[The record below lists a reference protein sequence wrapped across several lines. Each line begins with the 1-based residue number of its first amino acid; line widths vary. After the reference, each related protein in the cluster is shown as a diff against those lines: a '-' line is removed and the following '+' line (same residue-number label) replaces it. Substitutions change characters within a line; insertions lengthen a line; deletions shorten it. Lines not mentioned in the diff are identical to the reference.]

1 MSVAGRRGGRFVRR
15 LAHRLHPSAGARVG
29 RSGRPS
35 SSPGTRTARTR
46 STTSPVCG
54 RTSRSSTATACY
66 GDDPAIVAGIG
77 RGPDG
82 PCVVIGHQKGRDTNE
97 RTYRNFGMPGPEG
110 YRKAMRVMALAD
122 KFDIPVVTLIDTP
135 GAFPGAGAEERG
147 QGGAIARSMQTM
159 LRLRV
164 PSVAVVIGEGSSG
177 GALALGV
184 TDRVMMLENST
195 YSVISPEGGAAI
207 LWRDAARARDA
218 ALAFQPTAA
227 NCYRWGIAD
236 VVVPEPAGGAHRDHD
251 EAARLLGG
259 YIARALREL
268 QATAA
273 RATASASAGTATAA
287 SAPTARWRPAIPPR
301 SRRAVRRSPRATGR
315 ARPGRARPRRGAR
328 AVLAGHEALHPESRA
343 RSRAPVRRRRRAA
356 MAR

>member
-1 MSVAGRRGGRFVRR
+1 MSVASRRGGQFVRR
-15 LAHRLHPSAGARVG
+15 LAHRLGGSPETGSAIWETIQLARHQD
-29 RSGRPS
+29 RPY
-35 SSPGTRTARTR
+35 PLDYIARLFPDFEELHGDR
-46 STTSPVCG
+46 LF
-54 RTSRSSTATACY
+54 

-77 RGPDG
+77 RGANG
-82 PCVVIGHQKGRDTNE
+82 PMVVIGHQKGRDTAE

-110 YRKAMRVMALAD
+110 YRKAMRVMALAEKMD
-122 KFDIPVVTLIDTP
+122 LPVVTLIDTP
-135 GAFPGAGAEERG
+135 GAFPGSGAEERG

-164 PSVAVVIGEGSSG
+164 PSIAVVIGEGSSG

-207 LWRDAARARDA
+207 LWRDAAKAKEA
-218 ALAFQPTAA
+218 ATAFQPTAA

-259 YIARALREL
+259 YISRAMREL
-268 QATAA
+268 QALTPADRRRQRRDRYRRIGAFREVAVGDPTAMVSG
-273 RATASASAGTATAA
+273 REPTSTNGASA
-287 SAPTARWRPAIPPR
+287 
-301 SRRAVRRSPRATGR
+301 
-315 ARPGRARPRRGAR
+315 
-328 AVLAGHEALHPESRA
+328 
-343 RSRAPVRRRRRAA
+343 
-356 MAR
+356 

>member
-1 MSVAGRRGGRFVRR
+1 MSVASRRGGQFVRR
-15 LAHRLHPSAGARVG
+15 LAHRLGGSPETGSAIWETIQLARHQD
-29 RSGRPS
+29 RPY
-35 SSPGTRTARTR
+35 PLDYIARLFPDFEELHGDR
-46 STTSPVCG
+46 LF
-54 RTSRSSTATACY
+54 

-77 RGPDG
+77 RGADG
-82 PCVVIGHQKGRDTNE
+82 PMVVIGHQKGRDTAE

-110 YRKAMRVMALAD
+110 YRKAMRVMALAEKMD
-122 KFDIPVVTLIDTP
+122 LPVVTLIDTP
-135 GAFPGAGAEERG
+135 GAFPGSGAEERG

-164 PSVAVVIGEGSSG
+164 PSIAVVIGEGSSG

-207 LWRDAARARDA
+207 LWRDAAKAKDA
-218 ALAFQPTAA
+218 ATAFQPTAA

-259 YIARALREL
+259 YISRAMREL
-268 QATAA
+268 LALTPADRRRQRRDRFRRIGAYREVAVGDPTAMVSG
-273 RATASASAGTATAA
+273 REPSSTNGASA
-287 SAPTARWRPAIPPR
+287 
-301 SRRAVRRSPRATGR
+301 
-315 ARPGRARPRRGAR
+315 
-328 AVLAGHEALHPESRA
+328 
-343 RSRAPVRRRRRAA
+343 
-356 MAR
+356 

>member
-1 MSVAGRRGGRFVRR
+1 MSVAARRGGQFVRR
-15 LAHRLHPSAGARVG
+15 LAHRLGGSPETGSAIWETIQLARHQD
-29 RSGRPS
+29 RPY
-35 SSPGTRTARTR
+35 PLDYI
-46 STTSPVCG
+46 
-54 RTSRSSTATACY
+54 SRLFPDFEELHGDRLY

-77 RGPDG
+77 RGADG
-82 PCVVIGHQKGRDTNE
+82 PMVVIGHQKGRDTAE

-110 YRKAMRVMALAD
+110 YRKAMRVMDLAEKMD
-122 KFDIPVVTLIDTP
+122 LPVITLIDTP
-135 GAFPGAGAEERG
+135 GAFPGSGAEERG

-164 PSVAVVIGEGSSG
+164 PSIAVVIGEGSSG

-207 LWRDAARARDA
+207 LWRDAAKAKDA
-218 ALAFQPTAA
+218 ATAFQPTAA

-259 YIARALREL
+259 YISRAMREL
-268 QATAA
+268 QAISPADRRRQRRDRYRRIGAYREVAVADPTAMA
-273 RATASASAGTATAA
+273 VGADP
-287 SAPTARWRPAIPPR
+287 APTSNGGA
-301 SRRAVRRSPRATGR
+301 AT
-315 ARPGRARPRRGAR
+315 
-328 AVLAGHEALHPESRA
+328 
-343 RSRAPVRRRRRAA
+343 
-356 MAR
+356 

>member
-1 MSVAGRRGGRFVRR
+1 MSVAARRGGRFVRR
-15 LAHRLHPSAGARVG
+15 LAHRLGGSPQ
-29 RSGRPS
+29 S
-35 SSPGTRTARTR
+35 SSAIWETIQLARHQDR
-46 STTSPVCG
+46 PYPLDYI
-54 RTSRSSTATACY
+54 SRLFPDFEELHGDRLY

-77 RGPDG
+77 RGVDG
-82 PCVVIGHQKGRDTNE
+82 PMVVIGHQKGRDTTE

-122 KFDIPVVTLIDTP
+122 KFDLPVITLIDTP
-135 GAFPGAGAEERG
+135 GAFPGSGAEERG

-164 PSVAVVIGEGSSG
+164 PSIAVVIGEGSSG

-207 LWRDAARARDA
+207 LWRDAAKARDA
-218 ALAFQPTAA
+218 ATAFQPTAA

-236 VVVPEPAGGAHRDHD
+236 VVVPEPSGGAHRDHD

-259 YIARALREL
+259 YLSRAMREL
-268 QATAA
+268 QAQSPSDRRRQRRERYRRIGAYREVAVGDPTAMA
-273 RATASASAGTATAA
+273 AGRSGSGGSSNGSATAG
-287 SAPTARWRPAIPPR
+287 
-301 SRRAVRRSPRATGR
+301 
-315 ARPGRARPRRGAR
+315 
-328 AVLAGHEALHPESRA
+328 
-343 RSRAPVRRRRRAA
+343 
-356 MAR
+356 

>member
-1 MSVAGRRGGRFVRR
+1 MSVAARRGGRFVRR
-15 LAHRLHPSAGARVG
+15 LAHRLGGSPETGSAIWETIQLARHQD
-29 RSGRPS
+29 RPY
-35 SSPGTRTARTR
+35 PLDYIARLFPDFEELHGDR
-46 STTSPVCG
+46 L
-54 RTSRSSTATACY
+54 Y

-77 RGPDG
+77 RGADG
-82 PCVVIGHQKGRDTNE
+82 PMVVIGHQKGRDTAE

-122 KFDIPVVTLIDTP
+122 KMDLPVITLIDTP
-135 GAFPGAGAEERG
+135 GAFPGSGAEERG

-164 PSVAVVIGEGSSG
+164 PSIAVVIGEGSSG

-207 LWRDAARARDA
+207 LWRDAAKARDA
-218 ALAFQPTAA
+218 ATAFQPTAA

-236 VVVPEPAGGAHRDHD
+236 VVVPEPSGGAHRDPD

-259 YIARALREL
+259 YISRAMREL
-268 QATAA
+268 QAQ
-273 RATASASAGTATAA
+273 S
-287 SAPTARWRPAIPPR
+287 PA
-301 SRRAVRRSPRATGR
+301 
-315 ARPGRARPRRGAR
+315 
-328 AVLAGHEALHPESRA
+328 E
-343 RSRAPVRRRRRAA
+343 RRRLRRDRYRRIGAYREVVMGDPAA
-356 MAR
+356 MASGRETPPSRNGAGPG

>member
-1 MSVAGRRGGRFVRR
+1 MSVASRRGGQFVRR
-15 LAHRLHPSAGARVG
+15 LAHRLGGSPESGSAIWETIQLARHQD
-29 RSGRPS
+29 RPY
-35 SSPGTRTARTR
+35 PLDYIARLFPDFEELHGDR
-46 STTSPVCG
+46 LF
-54 RTSRSSTATACY
+54 

-77 RGPDG
+77 RGADG
-82 PCVVIGHQKGRDTNE
+82 PMVVIGHQKGRDTAE

-110 YRKAMRVMALAD
+110 YRKAMRVMALAEKMD
-122 KFDIPVVTLIDTP
+122 LPVVTLIDTP
-135 GAFPGAGAEERG
+135 GAFPGSGAEERG

-164 PSVAVVIGEGSSG
+164 PSIAVVIGEGSSG

-207 LWRDAARARDA
+207 LWRDAAKAKDA
-218 ALAFQPTAA
+218 ATAFQPTAA

-259 YIARALREL
+259 YISRAMREL
-268 QATAA
+268 QALTPADRRRQRRDRYRRIGAFREVAVGDPTAMVSG
-273 RATASASAGTATAA
+273 REPSSTNGASA
-287 SAPTARWRPAIPPR
+287 
-301 SRRAVRRSPRATGR
+301 
-315 ARPGRARPRRGAR
+315 
-328 AVLAGHEALHPESRA
+328 
-343 RSRAPVRRRRRAA
+343 
-356 MAR
+356 